1 MLGIATEDLKHTRFY
16 QGVVEEGWQ
25 EGELA
30 VVTRLLT
37 RRPGSLPESLLVRVQ
52 ALSVNQLEALADG
65 LLDVDSLATLEV

>member
-1 MLGIATEDLKHTRFY
+1 MLGIATKDLKHTRFY

-37 RRPGSLPESLLVRVQ
+37 RRPGSLPESLLVRV
-52 ALSVNQLEALADG
+52 
-65 LLDVDSLATLEV
+65 